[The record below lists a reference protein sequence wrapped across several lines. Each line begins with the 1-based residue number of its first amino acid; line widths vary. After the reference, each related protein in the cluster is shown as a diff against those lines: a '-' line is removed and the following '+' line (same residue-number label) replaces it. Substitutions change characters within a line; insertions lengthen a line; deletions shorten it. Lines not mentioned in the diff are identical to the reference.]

1 MPPALAATR
10 HLSAAASL
18 GGTVRRMSFGF
29 PMGPEADA
37 AGAGVGVA
45 FGASGVFFGAGAG
58 GAAAGGDAA
67 GGVAAGGAAAGR
79 AGGAPAAS
87 SGLESLP
94 PMVAAVCSS
103 Q

>member
-37 AGAGVGVA
+37 AGARVGVA

-58 GAAAGGDAA
+58 GVAAGGDAA
-67 GGVAAGGAAAGR
+67 GGAAGGAAAER

>member
-18 GGTVRRMSFGF
+18 GGTVRRMSFRF

-58 GAAAGGDAA
+58 APPRATGASPRGGR
-67 GGVAAGGAAAGR
+67 GGAGGAAQPLQA
-79 AGGAPAAS
+79 
-87 SGLESLP
+87 
-94 PMVAAVCSS
+94 
-103 Q
+103 

>member
-58 GAAAGGDAA
+58 GAAAGGA
-67 GGVAAGGAAAGR
+67 AAGGAAAGR

>member
-58 GAAAGGDAA
+58 GVAAGGDAA
-67 GGVAAGGAAAGR
+67 GGAAGGAAAER